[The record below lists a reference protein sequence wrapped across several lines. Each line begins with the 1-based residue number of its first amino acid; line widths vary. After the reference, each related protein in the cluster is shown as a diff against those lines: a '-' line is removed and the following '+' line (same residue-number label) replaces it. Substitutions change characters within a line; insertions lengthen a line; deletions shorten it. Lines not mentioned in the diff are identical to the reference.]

1 MAETPKTAEKTAP
14 NAKPD
19 AEDGDAEAATT
30 PEKRAGGMKVL
41 ALLLGVAIVA
51 FAIVVGGYEYFA
63 QRDGGTGTAQTEDGG
78 VRIGGPFTLVDHD
91 GKTVTDKDFLGT
103 HMLLFFGYTYCP
115 DICPTALSDVGTA
128 LDMLDT
134 DKAAEFTP
142 VFISVDPARDTPEHL
157 KEYVSFF
164 HPSTVGL
171 TGSEEQIKVATRAYR
186 AYYRIGEPESDDPLD
201 YLVDH
206 TAIIYVVGPDG
217 NMLTHFSHGTT
228 PEAMAE
234 RLGRLL

>member
-1 MAETPKTAEKTAP
+1 MAETPKNTETTTNETKADA
-14 NAKPD
+14 PD
-19 AEDGDAEAATT
+19 AEAKTAAK
-30 PEKRAGGMKVL
+30 PEKRAGGIKVL
-41 ALLLGVAIVA
+41 ALLMGVAIVA

-63 QRDGGTGTAQTEDGG
+63 QRDTDTAQTEDGA
-78 VRIGGPFTLVDHD
+78 VRIGGPFTLVNHD
-91 GKTVTDKDFLGT
+91 GETVTDKDFLGK
-103 HMLLFFGYTYCP
+103 HMLLFFGFTYCP
-115 DICPTALSDVGTA
+115 DICPTALSDVATA
-128 LDMLDT
+128 LDMIGEE
-134 DKAAEFTP
+134 KAEDVIP
-142 VFISVDPARDTPEHL
+142 VFISVDPVRDTPEHL

-164 HPSTVGL
+164 HPNTVGL
-171 TGSEEQIKVATRAYR
+171 TGTEEQIRAAAREYR